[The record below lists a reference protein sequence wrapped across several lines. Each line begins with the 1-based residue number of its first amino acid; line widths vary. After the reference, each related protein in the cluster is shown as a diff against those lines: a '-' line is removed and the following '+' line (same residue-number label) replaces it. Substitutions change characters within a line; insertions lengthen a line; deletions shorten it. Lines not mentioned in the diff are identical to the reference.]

1 MTRMSSFI
9 RILSIVAAL
18 SGASAYAQM
27 ANAAGADL
35 FTKHCMACHQADG
48 EGIPGLAPPLV
59 GALKKVAEVDQGRTY
74 IAHVLVSGMAG
85 TIKTRGGKF
94 TGAMPSQAALSDHEL
109 AAIASYVLT
118 TFNASPVVLQPE
130 GFAALRSKPLPP
142 ADVRKLREQVLAQVG
157 GQ

>member
-1 MTRMSSFI
+1 
-9 RILSIVAAL
+9 V
-18 SGASAYAQM
+18 
-27 ANAAGADL
+27 
-35 FTKHCMACHQADG
+35 ACHQADG
-48 EGIPGLAPPLV
+48 EGVPGLAPPLV

-130 GFAALRSKPLPP
+130 GFAALRSKP
-142 ADVRKLREQVLAQVG
+142 ASGECANCEQVLRKLAGNDHHDLYIAATIQKPYRGVM
-157 GQ
+157 Q